1 MALPLPDS
9 EDHLVDVGAGT
20 GKLARAI
27 GRAYPRLGWVR
38 LVEPNETTLERA
50 VARVREVLPD
60 AEVRGYPLAVGR
72 EDDLPKIEAS
82 LVTIGNVFM
91 PMMEL

>member
-1 MALPLPDS
+1 VALPLPDS